1 MKLSSSKTG
10 LPAMKQDEHLYK
22 KLLGSLPDSILLL
35 DDKNVIHYANKLAED
50 LLSKPG
56 KSLLGENF
64 GIPFVEGEWADV
76 EYLTSRGL
84 LIGEMRA
91 SNLDIDGLHYTL
103 VSLRDITERQQLRD
117 KYKSV
122 LMSTITTL
130 SKTLEVR
137 DPYTVGH
144 ESRVADLSVKIAEK
158 LGKDDFFIQGIYIS
172 ALLHDIG
179 KISVP
184 VDILTKPGHIVDEE
198 RNLIKTH
205 ARVGYEI
212 LSNIEFP
219 WPVANVAHQHHE
231 RLDGSGYPLGLKGGQ
246 IILEAQIVAVAD
258 VAEAVMNDRP
268 YRKGQGVDKALEI
281 IAIESGSKLNAEACA
296 ACIELFSKEGYSFRA
311 Y

>member
-1 MKLSSSKTG
+1 MRK
-10 LPAMKQDEHLYK
+10 DEHLYK

-35 DDKNVIHYANKLAED
+35 DDKNVIHYANRLAEE
-50 LLSKPG
+50 LLAKPG
-56 KSLLGENF
+56 RSLLGENF

-76 EYLTSRGL
+76 EYLTRRGL
-84 LIGEMRA
+84 LVGELRA
-91 SNLDIDGLHYTL
+91 SSVDIGGKNFTL

-117 KYKSV
+117 KYKNV

-144 ESRVADLSVKIAEK
+144 ESRVADLSVKISEK
-158 LGKDDFFIQGIYIS
+158 LGQDDYFIQGIYIS
-172 ALLHDIG
+172 SLLHDIG

-184 VDILTKPGHIVDEE
+184 VDILTKPGEIFIEE

-205 ARVGYEI
+205 SRVGYEI
-212 LSNIEFP
+212 LRNIEFP
-219 WPVANVAHQHHE
+219 WPVAEVAHQHHE
-231 RLDGSGYPLGLKGGQ
+231 RLDGSGYPLGLQGEQ

-268 YRKGQGVDKALEI
+268 YRKGLGMDKALEI
-281 IAIESGSKLNAEACA
+281 LAEESGTQLNAEACT
-296 ACIELFSKEGYSFRA
+296 ACIELFTKEGYQFRA